1 MSSQKSDLPIRSNGH
16 STAPHAAVEDL
27 RQGERSHPGKIDLG
41 EQKSFEIDPYAS
53 PAIYYGESH
62 GPRKPTKTRTF
73 SSVSSPSPLLA
84 LETLSLCSEEFI
96 TLTRSIYRLTER
108 ENHLPTQRLAAARV
122 SIP

>member
-27 RQGERSHPGKIDLG
+27 RQGDRSHPGKIDLG

-73 SSVSSPSPLLA
+73 SSVSIPPPVLA
-84 LETLSLCSEEFI
+84 HKSLPVA
-96 TLTRSIYRLTER
+96 LTT
-108 ENHLPTQRLAAARV
+108 P
-122 SIP
+122 